1 MTPRTFLRRAQRLSS
16 GAAKG
21 SDWEWVGDSASWGF
35 CRKARGHAVAS
46 SVAVPRCGWSAC
58 TWETCTEK
66 AGSSSGSLRHAS
78 LTRVIVRT
86 GCCGLPRGAFRSGM
100 VPRMGL
106 ACLAC
111 ESACLAS
118 TKSIWLLRW
127 VPDPADTKVHE
138 VGLLAGAVAA
148 VLEGSWH
155 PMHVVS
161 A

>member
-1 MTPRTFLRRAQRLSS
+1 
-16 GAAKG
+16 
-21 SDWEWVGDSASWGF
+21 
-35 CRKARGHAVAS
+35 
-46 SVAVPRCGWSAC
+46 
-58 TWETCTEK
+58 
-66 AGSSSGSLRHAS
+66 
-78 LTRVIVRT
+78 
-86 GCCGLPRGAFRSGM
+86 M